1 MFEHLQQLDE
11 ITINFSEG
19 AMISLNLILALVM
32 YGVALGIRPKTFKNI
47 VVFPKPI
54 LVGLFAQAIALPA
67 VTFLLVVLLN
77 NWITPMI
84 AMGMIL
90 VSACPGGNM
99 SNFMSQLSR
108 GNTELSV
115 SLTAVGSVITPI
127 LTPFNFWMWGSFY
140 INFVN
145 RRASDA
151 LQTLHIDYIQ
161 LFVTVSLILGLPLLL
176 GLLTVKFLPKI
187 AKKMK
192 KPFQYLS
199 VFLFITL
206 LVVAFNNNLDI
217 FWSNYFIYIFILV
230 LIHNTAVLGT
240 GYGLARLF
248 KLPAKD
254 RRTLT
259 IETGIQNSGLGLV
272 LLFNPAIFPPNIA
285 IGGMMIVTAWWAIWH
300 IVSGLSIS
308 FFWSR
313 RAAID

>member
-1 MFEHLQQLDE
+1 
-11 ITINFSEG
+11 
-19 AMISLNLILALVM
+19 
-32 YGVALGIRPKTFKNI
+32 
-47 VVFPKPI
+47 
-54 LVGLFAQAIALPA
+54 
-67 VTFLLVVLLN
+67 
-77 NWITPMI
+77 
-84 AMGMIL
+84 
-90 VSACPGGNM
+90 
-99 SNFMSQLSR
+99 MSQLSR

-127 LTPFNFWMWGSFY
+127 LTPFNFWLWGSFY

-145 RRASDA
+145 RRAADA
-151 LQTLHIDYIQ
+151 LQTLYIDYIQ
-161 LFVTVSLILGLPLLL
+161 LFITVLLILGLPLLL
-176 GLLTVKFLPKI
+176 GILTVRYLPNI
-187 AKKMK
+187 AKKIK

-230 LIHNTAVLGT
+230 LIHNSAVLGT
-240 GYGLARLF
+240 GWSLAKLF

-254 RRTLT
+254 RRALT

-300 IVSGLSIS
+300 IVSGLSLS
-308 FFWSR
+308 FYWSR
-313 RAAID
+313 RAAK